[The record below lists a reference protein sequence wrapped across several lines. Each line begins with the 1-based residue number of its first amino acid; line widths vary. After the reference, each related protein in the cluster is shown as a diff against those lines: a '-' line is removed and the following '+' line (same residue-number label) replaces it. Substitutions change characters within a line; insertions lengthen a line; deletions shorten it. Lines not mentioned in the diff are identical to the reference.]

1 MQPPSASPAP
11 PAFAGGLWSPL
22 DELASTAWSAEEVE
36 KYIVA
41 VAAAQR
47 KGHVARALELA
58 KVPTDIKSIVSAL
71 AGSRWSAK
79 AALAAAGV
87 SEDEKQEKWVE
98 AAAAVEA
105 GQPREAVMATLG
117 VPPELRSAVSALA
130 GNRWSAKAAL
140 AAAGV
145 SDKTQEEWVEAAAAV
160 EAGQPREAVMVTLRV
175 PPELRSAV
183 SKIASS
189 RRDRE
194 MSRGNQRARV
204 TSATSPEGVLPK
216 DEKAATELSGITG
229 YSVSKETRMHYTEVL
244 QKNNGFAY
252 YRVSFIDAFTGEK
265 VNIRLCDKRVRKK
278 PRDGSR
284 PLGKKAVKVL
294 HGL

>member
-47 KGHVARALELA
+47 NGHAARALELA
-58 KVPTDIKSIVSAL
+58 KVPTDIKSIVS
-71 AGSRWSAK
+71 
-79 AALAAAGV
+79 
-87 SEDEKQEKWVE
+87 
-98 AAAAVEA
+98 
-105 GQPREAVMATLG
+105 T
-117 VPPELRSAVSALA
+117 LA

-145 SDKTQEEWVEAAAAV
+145 SDKKQEKWVEAAAAV
-160 EAGQPREAVMVTLRV
+160 EAGQPREDVMATLGV
-175 PPELRSAV
+175 PLELRSAV
-183 SKIASS
+183 SKLAGAK
-189 RRDRE
+189 
-194 MSRGNQRARV
+194 GNQNSRV

-216 DEKAATELSGITG
+216 DEKMAIELSGITG

-244 QKNNGFAY
+244 QKNNAFGY
-252 YRVSFIDAFTGEK
+252 YRVSFIDAHTGEE
-265 VNIRLCDKRVRKK
+265 VTILDLWDKRVTGKRK
-278 PRDGSR
+278 R
-284 PLGKKAVKVL
+284 LGKKTVNVL